1 MQLSIEQYVR
11 ILRDFESTIAEPAA
25 TAVER
30 LIARAAAKRTAIMC
44 AEAVP
49 WKCHRSLLSDSL
61 LARGVRVIHILSG
74 GKTQEHRLT
83 PFARVHGVQVTY
95 AGPRKAA

>member
-1 MQLSIEQYVR
+1 
-11 ILRDFESTIAEPAA
+11 
-25 TAVER
+25 
-30 LIARAAAKRTAIMC
+30 
-44 AEAVP
+44 
-49 WKCHRSLLSDSL
+49 
-61 LARGVRVIHILSG
+61 VIHILSG